1 MRMAKMRWRGPARLL
16 PLVLLACCFVGLCL
30 ASGFADESVETVY
43 GTVKGFKDG
52 ETIKYLGQPF
62 AKPPVNAL
70 RFEAAQEP
78 DPWNGTL
85 EATDYGPGC
94 PQPACDASS
103 ITCPTTQD
111 EDCLY
116 LNVYRP
122 VGEAPEEGWPV
133 FVWIHGGAFIGGSG
147 SNQVYPG
154 LVFTENG
161 FILVTINYRLGALGW
176 LNYGDIEGNFGL
188 SDQRM
193 ALRWVQDNIGAFG
206 GDKDAVTVGG
216 ESAGAM
222 AILVHLASPASKGL
236 FSKAIVESGTIALP
250 YNKPTGPNSLN
261 KNTFYKELMEFAGC
275 PQTEGDFDYGE
286 CLRSLSVQQILD
298 ATSDTVTNRKTGKT
312 RLTDLAPFLKQPADM
327 VEPFYPVINTKDVP
341 LSPLDAF
348 TKGKFNKVPL
358 LIGNNADEGDLFV
371 GLLFG
376 ENATV
381 NKAFEL
387 PTILSLA
394 FGLENS
400 LKIRKL
406 YPVFGEHTG
415 KETLANITTDYFFTG
430 STNKVASLFAKHDVP
445 VYTYIFDYVPKEQ
458 MPGSSVQAGPL
469 GGSSHSDRRT
479 ICKDKVCH
487 GAEIPYVFDDLQVLS
502 NSEEDET
509 VAKSVSSYWRDFI
522 KPNAS
527 TKEDEDEDDDT
538 TTYFNSVWPPYTKD
552 AEKWLRIGNTM
563 EIVDNIQPKE
573 MQLWNEIGFD
583 LWPNKV

>member
-1 MRMAKMRWRGPARLL
+1 MGTLSTRSCRPTQQQQAGDKANNTKMTMMRWRGPAAAPAPAPARLL
-16 PLVLLACCFVGLCL
+16 SLAVLLACCFVGLFL
-30 ASGFADESVETVY
+30 ADESVETVY
-43 GTVKGFKDG
+43 GTVKGFQDG
-52 ETIKYLGQPF
+52 ETIKYLGVPF
-62 AKPPVNAL
+62 AKPPVDAL
-70 RFEAAQEP
+70 RFETAQEP
-78 DPWNGTL
+78 DPWNGNL

-122 VGEAPEEGWPV
+122 VGGAPEEGWPV
-133 FVWIHGGAFIGGSG
+133 FVWIHGGAFIAGSG

-154 LVFTENG
+154 EAFAENG
-161 FILVTINYRLGALGW
+161 IILVTINYRLGALGW

-193 ALRWVQDNIGAFG
+193 ALSWVQDNIGAFG
-206 GDKDAVTVGG
+206 GDRDAVTVGG
-216 ESAGAM
+216 ES
-222 AILVHLASPASKGL
+222 
-236 FSKAIVESGTIALP
+236 
-250 YNKPTGPNSLN
+250 
-261 KNTFYKELMEFAGC
+261 AGC

-298 ATSDTVTNRKTGKT
+298 ATSGTVTNSKTGKT
-312 RLTDLAPFLKQPADM
+312 QLTELAPFLKQPADM

-341 LSPLDAF
+341 LSPLEAF
-348 TKGKFNKVPL
+348 KKGKFNKVPL
-358 LIGNNADEGDLFV
+358 LMGNNRDEGDLFV

-387 PTILSLA
+387 PTILRLA

-406 YPVFGEHTG
+406 YPVFGDGTG

-430 STNKVASLFAKHDVP
+430 STKKVASLFDKHDVP
-445 VYTYIFDYVPKEQ
+445 AYTYIFDYVPQEQ

-469 GGSSHSDRRT
+469 GGSSHNDRRS

-509 VAKSVSSYWRDFI
+509 VAKNVSSYWRDFI
-522 KPNAS
+522 KS
-527 TKEDEDEDDDT
+527 KEDPDQDDDT
-538 TTYFNSVWPPYTKD
+538 GAVDFNSVWPPYTKD
-552 AEKWLRIGNTM
+552 AEKWLLIGDTV
-563 EIVDNIQPKE
+563 EIAENIQPKE
-573 MQLWNEIGFD
+573 MQLWDEIGFD

>member
-1 MRMAKMRWRGPARLL
+1 
-16 PLVLLACCFVGLCL
+16 
-30 ASGFADESVETVY
+30 
-43 GTVKGFKDG
+43 
-52 ETIKYLGQPF
+52 
-62 AKPPVNAL
+62 
-70 RFEAAQEP
+70 
-78 DPWNGTL
+78 
-85 EATDYGPGC
+85 
-94 PQPACDASS
+94 
-103 ITCPTTQD
+103 
-111 EDCLY
+111 
-116 LNVYRP
+116 
-122 VGEAPEEGWPV
+122 
-133 FVWIHGGAFIGGSG
+133 
-147 SNQVYPG
+147 
-154 LVFTENG
+154 
-161 FILVTINYRLGALGW
+161 
-176 LNYGDIEGNFGL
+176 
-188 SDQRM
+188 
-193 ALRWVQDNIGAFG
+193 
-206 GDKDAVTVGG
+206 
-216 ESAGAM
+216 
-222 AILVHLASPASKGL
+222 
-236 FSKAIVESGTIALP
+236 
-250 YNKPTGPNSLN
+250 
-261 KNTFYKELMEFAGC
+261 
-275 PQTEGDFDYGE
+275 
-286 CLRSLSVQQILD
+286 
-298 ATSDTVTNRKTGKT
+298 
-312 RLTDLAPFLKQPADM
+312 M

-563 EIVDNIQPKE
+563 KIVDNIQPKE